1 LKLIFR
7 QFQDDLYGDPVTLFS
22 LFLAVDIPESSRISP
37 ALLSSPLAALA
48 TFECHSLVAN
58 KPPPTDLVLPAW
70 TQMVPK
76 WPLLFRQ
83 PRGAMAEVFA
93 SLAFWRDNYISVRF
107 SSPRI
112 PIPFLLTMPRGLC
125 RKI

>member
-1 LKLIFR
+1 LKFIFH
-7 QFQDDLYGDPVTLFS
+7 QYQDDLYGDPVTLFS
-22 LFLAVDIPESSRISP
+22 LFLAVDIPESSGINP
-37 ALLSSPLAALA
+37 ALLSSPLAAFA

-58 KPPPTDLVLPAW
+58 MPPPTDLVLPAW
-70 TQMVPK
+70 GQMVPK

-93 SLAFWRDNYISVRF
+93 SLAFWGDNYISVRL
-107 SSPRI
+107 SSLCNPF
-112 PIPFLLTMPRGLC
+112 PFLSVMPRGLC